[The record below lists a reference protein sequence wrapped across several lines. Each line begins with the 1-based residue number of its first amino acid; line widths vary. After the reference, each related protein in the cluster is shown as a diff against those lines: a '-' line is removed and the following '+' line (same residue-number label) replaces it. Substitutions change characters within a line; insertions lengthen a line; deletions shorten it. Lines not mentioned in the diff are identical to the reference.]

1 LLKKEYARAAFLA
14 LVPAL
19 ISPTLAVLAQ
29 DKNSQKQNDEPAVKS
44 AVIPPAPLIIKKNPN
59 AISIPQVD
67 GKPAARFEERN
78 AVATTAKVGSSFGY
92 RRDPFT
98 RRERFHSGLDIKAR
112 LGDPVGAS
120 LGGVVQYAGWYHGYG
135 NVVIVEHGGGVA
147 THYAHLSAFAVEV
160 GQEVARGTIVGY
172 AGSTGRATSP
182 HLHYEVRIAG
192 NPVNPLE
199 AVALDSESEYFTR
212 RRPSADGV
220 ESTLVAAQPVHTI
233 LSLPVSAKHFTPTL
247 GSTSLALAPVQ
258 PVQVAPLPAI
268 VNLPPAP
275 LKALANLTSTPAMTE
290 LATASSLLVPL
301 SSSEAIASPP
311 VPVTQNPPEVAK
323 QAVSNEPAEATR
335 ARRVVAGP
343 LAAPSTAAETGDELN
358 STRPRRVGA
367 AAGKNN
373 SAGGK

>member
-29 DKNSQKQNDEPAVKS
+29 DKNSQKQNDEQAARS

-67 GKPAARFEERN
+67 GKPGAKFEERN

-120 LGGVVQYAGWYHGYG
+120 LGGVVRYAGWYHGYG

-199 AVALDSESEYFTR
+199 AVALDSDSEYFTR
-212 RRPSADGV
+212 RRPSSDGV
-220 ESTLVAAQPVHTI
+220 ESTLVAVQPVHTT
-233 LSLPVSAKHFTPTL
+233 LSLPVSARHFSPTL

-258 PVQVAPLPAI
+258 PVHASPLPAI

-275 LKALANLTSTPAMTE
+275 LKALANMTSAPAITE
-290 LATASSLLVPL
+290 LASASSLLVPI
-301 SSSEAIASPP
+301 SSEGIASPP
-311 VPVTQNPPEVAK
+311 VPISQNPPEVAK
-323 QAVSNEPAEATR
+323 EAVSNEASEPTR
-335 ARRVVAGP
+335 ARRV
-343 LAAPSTAAETGDELN
+343 AAARALVSPSSAAETKDELN
-358 STRPRRVGA
+358 LTRPRRVGA
-367 AAGKNN
+367 V
-373 SAGGK
+373 GGK